1 MRKAAV
7 GEDSWTRARGAGVGL
22 AVALLVVS
30 FAGYYRGL
38 FSPHVLPRQVAL
50 LPLTFALAAVCV
62 VALRTG
68 RRPVMFDLVDLLAGL
83 LAIWVVV
90 GALLSSAEWVSWL
103 GYYNRGT
110 GALFVLGELTLFVT
124 ARRLLVARRCVIA
137 IVWAISALLVLL
149 ALVAIVQ
156 ALGGQIYWAV
166 VGQWHGRWT
175 GTTGNPLTIAGLS
188 LLGLWLFGLL
198 VSDGIRGS
206 LQRAP
211 RGSQAA
217 ECLSRAARW
226 AAGIGVAA
234 GLTANLLAVTRA
246 SYLAWTSGLVL
257 VIAWLIRR
265 RRHRMLAVALAL
277 LVVVGVSAMF
287 PVSDGRGGAISLF
300 GRVDAARATVGQV
313 GSSDSRRL
321 DLWRTGIKAVAAR
334 PVAGFGSGAYI
345 VADRLFRPTSL
356 RDRVPERFSSD
367 PHSLPLLV
375 GSQTGIVGVLL
386 FGGLCVFIGVGLWRL
401 ALALTALQASAGK
414 ASRPNA
420 KSSSKGR
427 HPTWKPCGETP
438 SFASAGAFA
447 AAVFLTAAGVFL
459 LFGPL
464 DIAFAV
470 PMVLIAGLALPV
482 TPTTGLGARMLPA
495 FSRPAVARGAWIAT
509 TAVLC
514 LGVAVTAV
522 FGAQYLRADRAL
534 AEFARSGS
542 LTTARRAYDLFPRE
556 PFYALEAGAA
566 TWREAASPGPDGAV
580 EANDGTREG
589 EALVRAGIACDP
601 TGPLG
606 YTDLARFHM
615 TTGRF
620 DLITDD
626 VTQGLRWNP
635 HHPVLEGLWAY
646 AAALALSRS
655 QRAAAAM
662 LHDTLQ
668 EADPRSPDAWH
679 WTSAYLTAI
688 GDERGAKEAARKAAD
703 AAPRLTDRDYE
714 QRLLRAR

>member
-7 GEDSWTRARGAGVGL
+7 REEPWTRAQVAGVGL
-22 AVALLVVS
+22 TVTLLAFS

-62 VALRTG
+62 VALRPG
-68 RRPVMFDLVDLLAGL
+68 RRPVTFDLVDLLAGL

-90 GALLSSAEWVSWL
+90 GALLSPAEWVSWL

-110 GALFVLGELTLFVT
+110 GALFVLGELMLFVT

-149 ALVAIVQ
+149 ALVAVVQ
-156 ALGGQIYWAV
+156 ALGGQVYWDAV
-166 VGQWHGRWT
+166 GEWHGRWT
-175 GTTGNPLTIAGLS
+175 GTTGNPLAMAGLS
-188 LLGLWLFGLL
+188 LLGLWLLGLL
-198 VSDGIRGS
+198 VSDGVWERP
-206 LQRAP
+206 QRAA
-211 RGSQAA
+211 RRSQGARR
-217 ECLSRAARW
+217 LSHATRW

-234 GLTANLLAVTRA
+234 GLTANLLAVTRS
-246 SYLAWTSGLVL
+246 SYLAWMSGLVL
-257 VIAWLIRR
+257 VVAWLIRR
-265 RRHRMLAVALAL
+265 RRHRKFIVALVPLAVVVACAVL
-277 LVVVGVSAMF
+277 LV
-287 PVSDGRGGAISLF
+287 PDGHGRSTSLF
-300 GRVDAARATVGQV
+300 KRVEVIRATAGRV

-321 DLWRTGIKAVAAR
+321 DLWRTGVKAVAAR
-334 PVAGFGSGAYI
+334 PLVGFGSGAYI
-345 VADRLFRPTSL
+345 VADRLFRPASL

-375 GSQTGIVGVLL
+375 GSQTGFVGIVL
-386 FGGLCVFIGVGLWRL
+386 FGGLCVLIGVGLWRL
-401 ALALTALQASAGK
+401 ASALTAPQAPAGGAGSSNA
-414 ASRPNA
+414 AS
-420 KSSSKGR
+420 SGKGR
-427 HPTWKPCGETP
+427 HPTWKPSGETRP
-438 SFASAGAFA
+438 FASMGAFA
-447 AAVFLTAAGVFL
+447 GAVFLTAAGVFL
-459 LFGPL
+459 LVGPL

-470 PMVLIAGLALPV
+470 PMALIAGLALPV
-482 TPTTGLGARMLPA
+482 KPTAGSRAWTPSA
-495 FSRPAVARGAWIAT
+495 FSRPAVAEGTWIVM

-514 LGVAVTAV
+514 LGAVVTAV
-522 FGAQYLRADRAL
+522 FGTQYLRADRAL

-542 LTTARRAYDLFPRE
+542 PSAARRAHDLFPRE

-566 TWREAASPGPDGAV
+566 IWREAASAAPDGTV
-580 EANDGTREG
+580 EENDGTRDG
-589 EALVRAGIACDP
+589 ETLVRAGIACDP

-620 DLITDD
+620 DLITED
-626 VTQGLRWNP
+626 VASGLRWNP

-646 AAALALSRS
+646 AAVLALSRS
-655 QRAAAAM
+655 QGTAAAM
-662 LHDTLQ
+662 LYDALQ

-688 GDERGAKEAARKAAD
+688 GDERGAKAAAQRAAD
-703 AAPRLTDRDYE
+703 AAPRLTDRGYKR
-714 QRLLRAR
+714 RLLRAR